1 MELFMINGTDYTNYI
16 TVPSYNVTQ
25 KMESTEW
32 TDSNG
37 TRHHDVYKRRISGSF
52 TMKFFTTEDYLSFQS
67 VIQNSI
73 QTDGSINIVAY
84 VNNLNE
90 KRSFRAFVNIDNLP
104 NVLPYI
110 GAASYDGFSVEIEER

>member
-1 MELFMINGTDYTNYI
+1 MELLTINGTDYTNYI

-37 TRHHDVYKRRISGSF
+37 TIHNDVYRRRVSGSF
-52 TMKFFTTEDYLSFQS
+52 TMKFFDKDEYLAFHS

-90 KRSFRAFVNIDNLP
+90 KKSFRAFVKYDDLP

-110 GAASYDGFSVEIEER
+110 GATNYDGFTVEIKER